1 MIARVVVIGGGVIG
15 LTTAL
20 ELARDGWDVE
30 VLTAEPVTATT
41 SAVAAAVWFPYL
53 VGPADAVERWGH
65 ATAEELARLAEDP
78 AVPVAARTLHEF
90 LREPVEPAWRT
101 GMPDFADEDLVPDWA
116 ELGWR
121 YTSWT
126 VDMPPYLDW
135 LLARLAEL
143 DVTPQ
148 VRRVPSL
155 AAAWR
160 TGTRLVVDCAG
171 VEAVDLTDDD
181 ELTPVRGQVVL
192 VDAPGVTDVWLD
204 PDHPDGATYVIPRSD
219 LVVCGGTAGTGRWDR
234 TPDDAV
240 TASILRRAAALV
252 PAVGDAAVVDVAVG
266 LRPSRPEVR
275 LELEQTPQGPVLHH
289 YGHGGA
295 GVTLSWGSARAA
307 ADLAREVTA

>member
-1 MIARVVVIGGGVIG
+1 MATAVVIGGGVVG

-20 ELARDGWDVE
+20 ELARDGWEVE
-30 VLTAEPVTATT
+30 VLTADPPGATT

-53 VGPADAVERWGH
+53 VGPADAVERWGR
-65 ATAEELARLAEDP
+65 ATAGELARLAQQPD
-78 AVPVAARTLHEF
+78 VPVAARTLHEF
-90 LREPVEPAWRT
+90 LRAPAEPGWRT
-101 GMPDFADEDLVPDWA
+101 TMPDFADEDLVPDWA
-116 ELGWR
+116 AFGWR

-135 LLARLAEL
+135 LVRLLVDEAVVL
-143 DVTPQ
+143 RR
-148 VRRVPSL
+148 RRVPTI

-160 TGTRLVVDCAG
+160 PGTRLVVDCAG
-171 VEAVDLTDDD
+171 MGAAALAGDD

-204 PDHPDGATYVIPRSD
+204 PDHPDGATYVIPRTD
-219 LVVCGGTAGTGRWDR
+219 VVVCGGTADAGAWDR
-234 TPDDAV
+234 TPDEAV
-240 TASILRRAAALV
+240 TAAILRRAGALV
-252 PAVGDAAVVDVAVG
+252 PAVATAPVLEVAVG

-275 LELEQTPQGPVLHH
+275 LELERTPEGPVLHH

-307 ADLAREVTA
+307 RDLARDVVD